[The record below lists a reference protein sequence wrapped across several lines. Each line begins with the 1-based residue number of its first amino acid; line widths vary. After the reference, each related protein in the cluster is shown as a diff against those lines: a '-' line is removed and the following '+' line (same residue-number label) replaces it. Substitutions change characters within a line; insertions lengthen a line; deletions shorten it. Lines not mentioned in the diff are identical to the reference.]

1 MRTTQ
6 CPIVDYTTRVQLFY
20 SMLLNKGRVG
30 NIMITKKPIK
40 YFRDFILTK
49 LLLLAIACYIMFCN
63 HTLNLRFG
71 KLKNKICA
79 FLYNLYLLK

>member
-20 SMLLNKGRVG
+20 SMLLNKERVG
-30 NIMITKKPIK
+30 NIMIAKIPIK

-49 LLLLAIACYIMFCN
+49 LLL
-63 HTLNLRFG
+63 FG
-71 KLKNKICA
+71 YCL
-79 FLYNLYLLK
+79 LYHVL